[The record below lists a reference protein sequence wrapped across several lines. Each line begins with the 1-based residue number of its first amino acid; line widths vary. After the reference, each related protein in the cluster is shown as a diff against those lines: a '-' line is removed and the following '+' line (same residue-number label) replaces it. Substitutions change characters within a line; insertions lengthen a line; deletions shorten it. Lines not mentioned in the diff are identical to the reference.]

1 MKPYERFSCPQRGYA
16 GGLTTQMRIRG
27 GAVALDEVEALLA
40 DPGNTAKL
48 DGAKAMGGDDPMMMM
63 MMVMP
68 VRRALP
74 LRFSVSESDTHKP
87 TVYYALPR

>member
-1 MKPYERFSCPQRGYA
+1 
-16 GGLTTQMRIRG
+16 MRTHIRG

-68 VRRALP
+68 VRHAMP
-74 LRFSVSESDTHKP
+74 LRCQP
-87 TVYYALPR
+87 Q